1 MIYKTQKTKIIAL
14 IKLVLK
20 ILLLMFITLVIVAII
35 EIIYTSTRNYLGYCT
50 WDNQRMGKRYTTQER
65 LDIAIAKYLQY
76 QTTKDYLE
84 IGKSEHIIGS
94 SDELEQHFT
103 LIHYS
108 NKEEFLKENP
118 ECCERTWG
126 LLEGDQFGFWE
137 RTDGAGDG
145 MFDFRHKIRYIDKKN
160 GTYKEIFSK
169 KTYYE
174 VNNCGYAL
182 GHYYF

>member
-1 MIYKTQKTKIIAL
+1 MIQEIQKKRINTV
-14 IKLVLK
+14 IKFLLK
-20 ILLLMFITLVIVAII
+20 ILLLMFITLVIVAVI
-35 EIIYTSTRNYLGYCT
+35 EFFYTSTRNYLGYCT

-94 SDELEQHFT
+94 SDDLEQHFT

-108 NKEEFLKENP
+108 NKEEFLNENP
-118 ECCERTWG
+118 DCCERTWG
-126 LLEGDQFGFWE
+126 LVEGDQFRFWD

-145 MFDFRHKIRYIDKKN
+145 MFIFRHKIRYIDKKTGMQKN
-160 GTYKEIFSK
+160 IFSRN
-169 KTYYE
+169 TYYD
-174 VNNCGYAL
+174 VNNCGYAT
-182 GHYYF
+182 GHYYY

>member
-1 MIYKTQKTKIIAL
+1 MISQKPKIKVSSV
-14 IKLVLK
+14 IKFILK
-20 ILLLMFITLVIVAII
+20 ILLLMFIILVIVAII
-35 EIIYTSTRNYLGYCT
+35 EMIYTSTRNYLGYCT
-50 WDNQRMGKRYTTQER
+50 WDNQRMGKRYTTEER

-84 IGKSEHIIGS
+84 IGKFERIIGS
-94 SDELEQHFT
+94 SDELEQNFA

-126 LLEGDQFGFWE
+126 DVEGPQFRFWD

-145 MFDFRHKIRYIDKKN
+145 MFIFRHKIRYIDKKT
-160 GTYKEIFSK
+160 GAHKYIFSK
-169 KTYYE
+169 YSHYQ
-174 VNNCGYAL
+174 VNNCGYARSS
-182 GHYYF
+182 